1 VIGQTHR
8 LKKLAG
14 FGAAA
19 ACLALT
25 SIAPSYAQ
33 QAPALGGSWLAG
45 PDGTG
50 SNTIVGR
57 VETPRAGQ
65 NINPGSSLLV
75 TGWAAD
81 LTASG
86 WSGIDGVEVWA
97 GAKDKGGTKLATGSV
112 GLSRTDV
119 AEIIGSGFT
128 KSGFTAVIPSSALS
142 SLNSGSQPFDVYLH
156 TPGKGTWYR
165 SVSVNVLAPLSLP
178 FPNDPVVW
186 IAKPLDGQNITQ
198 KQNNS
203 KFTFSGVALDRNP
216 LSAVQNSLA
225 LLPPGVGQ
233 SLSQGC
239 PGCVGAT
246 SNWYTQYRGAGV
258 NTITAYLDNPP
269 AKGDNSIFGNFGTP
283 CGTACLAGVTILA
296 NNKGV
301 LNQAGKP
308 QGSVA
313 SRNYGSQFDF
323 SGWVISM
330 NPMLLTPGPH
340 TLFVTA
346 TSAVTG
352 KSSTASVT
360 FNIIPF
366 SSTQRIQP

>member
-1 VIGQTHR
+1 M
-8 LKKLAG
+8 LAG

-19 ACLALT
+19 ALALT
-25 SIAPSYAQ
+25 SVAPGYAQTAPS
-33 QAPALGGSWLAG
+33 PGTWTAG

-50 SNTIVGR
+50 SSTIVGR

-65 NINPGSSLLV
+65 NINPGASLLV

-81 LTASG
+81 LTATGGS
-86 WSGIDGVEVWA
+86 SGIDGVEVWA

-128 KSGFTAVIPSSALS
+128 KSGFSAVVPSSALS
-142 SLNSGSQPFDVYLH
+142 GLAAGTMTFNVYVH
-156 TPGKGTWYR
+156 TPSKGTWYR
-165 SVSVNVLAPLSLP
+165 ATNVNVLAPLALP

-186 IAKPLDGQNITQ
+186 IAKPLDGTNITQ
-198 KQNNS
+198 KQPNS

-216 LSAVQNSLA
+216 LSSVQNSLA
-225 LLPPGVGQ
+225 LLPPGAGQ
-233 SLSQGC
+233 TLGPGC

-246 SNWYTQYRGAGV
+246 GNIYTQYRGAGV
-258 NTITAYLDNPP
+258 NSITAYIDTPP
-269 AKGDNSIFGNFGTP
+269 VKGDNSQFGNFGAT
-283 CGTACLAGVTILA
+283 CVGCVQGVTILVS
-296 NNKGV
+296 NKGS
-301 LNQAGKP
+301 LNVAGRP
-308 QGSVA
+308 MGSIA

-330 NPMLLTPGPH
+330 NPLLLTPGTH

-352 KSSTASVT
+352 KSSTAQAS
-360 FNIIPF
+360 FNILEYK
-366 SSTQRIQP
+366 SDQRVQP